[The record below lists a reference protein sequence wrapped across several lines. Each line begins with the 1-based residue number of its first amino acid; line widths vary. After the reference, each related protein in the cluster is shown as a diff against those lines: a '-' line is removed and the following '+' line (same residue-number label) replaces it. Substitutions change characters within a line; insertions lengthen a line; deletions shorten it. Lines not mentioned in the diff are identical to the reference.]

1 MNIYIPIEV
10 KAREIESR
18 TLLALA
24 AAERGHVVVLGG
36 KEDTLEAARS
46 GLLKP
51 GILHDLSLAPSPVKV
66 TYFRELLSR
75 GHVITSQDEESGL
88 LGDYGG
94 FARRRFSAETCSM
107 ASRVLCWGA
116 YDARTLRELYGHGDH
131 VAVVETG
138 SPRVDFWRPEFL
150 GYYAR
155 QQKALTKRFGSYVL
169 VSSNFVRVLN
179 IRRFWDLVRFRRNA
193 NQFEDEESE
202 YAMYGE
208 SGYLMC
214 VLAEYVRMIRAVAT
228 ARPEIRVVV
237 RPHPL
242 DAAAAWRVLI
252 GDYPSVVVSREGT
265 LGAWIRGA
273 KLLIHNG
280 CTSGFEAAACGVPR
294 IAYQPVVKVQLQ
306 STDAASRSCQRWTT
320 AYSGRI
326 LPVFSLFSPCA
337 GRTRHRSRRALVQR
351 WTFTTDCYAP
361 ITSEFE
367 KTVPNAVSY
376 RVDSLAALLDAVDA
390 IVRGRHLVPDAAR
403 NQCGQAVLRERFAN
417 LDGALGADRIVDE
430 WEQLSSSSL
439 ESPNDWM
446 RVRAAVLRR
455 QLRGRMSRALSPIS
469 RGRSKR
475 SPSITRIKFPSLG
488 DSEMRTIVSDLQ
500 SFLGRFGIASYE
512 RLGDRSFIFRRS

>member
-242 DAAAAWRVLI
+242 DAADAWRVLI

-294 IAYQPVVKVQLQ
+294 IA
-306 STDAASRSCQRWTT
+306 
-320 AYSGRI
+320 
-326 LPVFSLFSPCA
+326 
-337 GRTRHRSRRALVQR
+337 
-351 WTFTTDCYAP
+351 YAP

-455 QLRGRMSRALSPIS
+455 QLRGRMSRALSPFS

-500 SFLGRFGIASYE
+500 SFLGRFGIVSYE